1 MELAS
6 TGWDVISA
14 AVIFVLGALFS
25 IKVSR
30 AFATSSKRALALYLW
45 HTVFCVMYAL
55 YVMDSG
61 GDAVYYYQAAKEG
74 AVEFSL
80 GTAAVSV
87 FTMLFTEVLGLSFLG
102 TFLAY
107 NLFGYM
113 GLLAFDASLQASVE
127 DKSRTVRRC
136 ATLIVFL
143 PSASFWSS
151 AIGKDALSFMAAG
164 LALWSALS
172 LGRRAWLMWG
182 AVALMLFVRPHI
194 AALMVMALAGSM
206 FLQARVSILQRLLV
220 GSAALGS
227 AAVLIPFALKYSG
240 LEASADWA
248 DFNEYVDIRQ
258 RHNMEGG
265 GGVDISS
272 MSLPLK
278 LFTYLF
284 RPLPFEAH
292 NIPALAASID
302 NVVLLLL
309 MLIVAWQ
316 MIKRRKATVA
326 ANRAFLWIYSLSA
339 WLILALTTAN
349 LGISVRQKWMFVPML
364 IFLLISVIGK
374 PRKRVSV
381 GLHQPAPDS
390 AAVQQ
395 VMPWHRQ

>member
-25 IKVSR
+25 IKVGR
-30 AFATSSKRALALYLW
+30 AFETSSKRALALYLW

-55 YVMDSG
+55 YVLDSG
-61 GDAVYYYQAAKEG
+61 GDAIHYYQAAKEG

-107 NLFGYM
+107 NVFGFM
-113 GLLAFDASLQASVE
+113 GLLAFDASLQTSVE
-127 DKSRTVRRC
+127 DKSRTVRRF

-143 PSASFWSS
+143 PSVSFWSS
-151 AIGKDALSFMAAG
+151 AIGKDSLSFMAAG
-164 LALWSALS
+164 LALWAALS
-172 LGRRAWLMWG
+172 LGRRAWLMG
-182 AVALMLFVRPHI
+182 VAVALMLFVRPHI

-206 FLQARVSILQRLLV
+206 FLQARVSMLQRLLV
-220 GSAALGS
+220 GSIALGF
-227 AAVLIPFALKYSG
+227 AVVMIPFAMEYSG
-240 LEASADWA
+240 LKTSSDLADLT
-248 DFNEYVDIRQ
+248 EYIDTRQ
-258 RHNMEGG
+258 SYNMEGG

-284 RPLPFEAH
+284 RPLPFEVH
-292 NIPALAASID
+292 SIPALAASID
-302 NVVLLLL
+302 NVVLLFL
-309 MLIVAWQ
+309 MLIGAWQ
-316 MIKRRKATVA
+316 MIKRRKATVV
-326 ANRAFLWIYSLSA
+326 ANRMFLWVYLIST
-339 WLILALTTAN
+339 WLILALTTSN
-349 LGISVRQKWMFVPML
+349 LGISVRQKWMFAPML
-364 IFLLISVIGK
+364 IFLFISVIGK
-374 PRKRVSV
+374 PRKRISVS
-381 GLHQPAPDS
+381 LHQPAPVS

-395 VMPWHRQ
+395 VTPWHRR